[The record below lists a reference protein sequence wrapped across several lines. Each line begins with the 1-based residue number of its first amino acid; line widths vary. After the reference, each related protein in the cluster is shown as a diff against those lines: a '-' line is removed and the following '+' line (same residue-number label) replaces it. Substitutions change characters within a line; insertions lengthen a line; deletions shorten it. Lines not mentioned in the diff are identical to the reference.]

1 MPRTEQLN
9 IRITPSEKEALV
21 AEATR
26 SNLKVSDYVR
36 KRLLGLPLTDTD
48 QLLLE
53 GLATLGPQ
61 LRTSLAEIEANM
73 REIAKLRREEE
84 CAATE
89 CSDPAP
95 ATGSQLAR

>member
-36 KRLLGLPLTDTD
+36 KRLLGLPLTDAD
-48 QLLLE
+48 QLLIE
-53 GLATLGPQ
+53 GLATFGPQ
-61 LRTSLAEIEANM
+61 LRASLALIEANM
-73 REIAKLRREEE
+73 REIAKLRR
-84 CAATE
+84 
-89 CSDPAP
+89 
-95 ATGSQLAR
+95 

>member
-48 QLLLE
+48 QLLIE

-73 REIAKLRREEE
+73 REIAKLRR
-84 CAATE
+84 
-89 CSDPAP
+89 
-95 ATGSQLAR
+95 

>member
-36 KRLLGLPLTDTD
+36 KRLLGLPLTDAD
-48 QLLLE
+48 QLLIE
-53 GLATLGPQ
+53 GLATFGPQ
-61 LRTSLAEIEANM
+61 LRASLAVIEANM
-73 REIAKLRREEE
+73 REIAKLRR
-84 CAATE
+84 
-89 CSDPAP
+89 
-95 ATGSQLAR
+95 

>member
-1 MPRTEQLN
+1 MPRTKQLN

-21 AEATR
+21 AEAAR

-73 REIAKLRREEE
+73 REIAKLRR
-84 CAATE
+84 
-89 CSDPAP
+89 
-95 ATGSQLAR
+95 

>member
-9 IRITPSEKEALV
+9 IRIAPSEKEALV

-48 QLLLE
+48 QLLIE
-53 GLATLGPQ
+53 GLAALGPQ
-61 LRTSLAEIEANM
+61 LRASLAEIEANM
-73 REIAKLRREEE
+73 REIAKLRR
-84 CAATE
+84 
-89 CSDPAP
+89 
-95 ATGSQLAR
+95 

>member
-36 KRLLGLPLTDTD
+36 KRLLGP
-48 QLLLE
+48 
-53 GLATLGPQ
+53 P
-61 LRTSLAEIEANM
+61 LRTPTNFCSKGWPHLA
-73 REIAKLRREEE
+73 L
-84 CAATE
+84 
-89 CSDPAP
+89 SY
-95 ATGSQLAR
+95 ARL